1 VKILSAL
8 VVSLVLAVCPA
19 CQQGGAE
26 SDPSASGQKDPV
38 AAGMQAFKEGRLD
51 KAIEHYQRAVKEKP
65 RSAVVHNLLG
75 MAYRFQ
81 YNKKPSPE
89 LKNKEIAAFEKAI
102 EIDPKFA
109 VALVNLGSTHYYMGD
124 KDKAA
129 VHFKKTLEVMPKHPQ
144 AAELKKM
151 IAEAEEPEADEK
163 KPEAAE
169 KKPESEE
176 KPEAKAD
183 PKEKT
188 K

>member
-1 VKILSAL
+1 MKILSAL
-8 VVSLVLAVCPA
+8 VASLVLVVCPA
-19 CQQGGAE
+19 CQRGGDE

-38 AAGMQAFKEGRLD
+38 AAGMQAFKAGQLD

-102 EIDPKFA
+102 ECDPKFA

-124 KDKAA
+124 KEKAA
-129 VHFKKTLEVMPKHPQ
+129 VQFKKTLEVMPKHPQ

-151 IAEAEEPEADEK
+151 IAEAEPK

-169 KKPESEE
+169 KKPEAEPK

-183 PKEKT
+183 SKEKT
-188 K
+188 E